1 MRQLAL
7 ARVSADVA
15 KNFYKLQRSTEIKVS
30 WALVFLSRNMV
41 KMLHWFQL
49 PQISR
54 GLSRVSMGGIKFARS
69 PHSKTSCLVAG
80 LVVVLAGCTAPQ
92 TNQAPS
98 PVSNV
103 NNDEVARYAKALLA
117 IETSR
122 QAAVTEIGR
131 VNDGNLPPSIICSQ
145 PESLKNLTRGVQAI
159 AVNYC
164 QQAKQAGE
172 TNGFSMS
179 RFNAITANLPNDAE
193 LTKQVQAEL
202 ARLQQ
207 TAPSPQTPVTSPS
220 PVSPSPSP
228 SL

>member
-1 MRQLAL
+1 M
-7 ARVSADVA
+7 
-15 KNFYKLQRSTEIKVS
+15 
-30 WALVFLSRNMV
+30 SRNMV
-41 KMLHWFQL
+41 KMLHRFQSPDL
-49 PQISR
+49 SR
-54 GLSRVSMGGIKFARS
+54 GLWVCLRRDGLTRS
-69 PHSKTSCLVAG
+69 PRCKVSCLVAG
-80 LVVVLAGCTAPQ
+80 LVVAVAGCTAPQ

-98 PVSNV
+98 PAGNV
-103 NNDEVARYAKALLA
+103 NSDEIARYAKALLA

-131 VNDGNLPPSIICSQ
+131 VNEGNLPPSIICSQ
-145 PESLKNLTRGVQAI
+145 PDSLKNLTRGVQAI

-207 TAPSPQTPVTSPS
+207 PAPASPTPVTSPS
-220 PVSPSPSP
+220 PNPSPSS